1 MRHWQAGLREKRMNR
16 PVFGDRIDGLD
27 KRLMLKGDEGEEISK

>member
-27 KRLMLKGDEGEEISK
+27 KRLMLKGDEGAEISK